1 MNSDTNEATGTFN
14 RKEKGLSYPTVVL
27 ITVTAA
33 VLLVNYVETMV
44 IPGIPDIQKYFSTTD
59 TVASWITSAFLIV
72 GAAVAP
78 LFGKLGD
85 VYGKRKML
93 LVVLGFYIVGVGI
106 AGFSDSIYML
116 LFARAIQGVGFAVL
130 PLGIAMVT
138 DVYPKEKVATSQG
151 IISGMVAI
159 GTILGLVVGAYIVQD
174 LGWQNAFHTAF
185 ILSILLIIA
194 VAMVLKKDTI
204 GQKTKMD
211 YAGTVILMAGIT
223 LVLVYLTEGPSL
235 GWTALENISFLI
247 PGLILIIFFFVFESS
262 RTNPLIELKLLRLRN
277 VFLANMVG
285 IVSGVVMFLAF
296 FAVVYYAQLPVPY
309 GLGLDTIST
318 GLTLAPAA
326 LAMMAVGPIVGR
338 VMPKIGPKPVIL
350 FGSAV
355 MMLGFGMFIMN
366 RSTALDLTIDSAVSF
381 IGVIA
386 MIIPIVN
393 MITVSIPQDS
403 TTVGLGMNSMLR
415 NLGGAIG
422 PVLATTIMTSFTA
435 AVIMNVGGQPVV
447 VGTLP
452 SSTAFDTIFAVGI
465 ILLVAVFIMSL
476 FINNYVFDKAKR

>member
-1 MNSDTNEATGTFN
+1 
-14 RKEKGLSYPTVVL
+14 
-27 ITVTAA
+27 
-33 VLLVNYVETMV
+33 
-44 IPGIPDIQKYFSTTD
+44 
-59 TVASWITSAFLIV
+59 
-72 GAAVAP
+72 
-78 LFGKLGD
+78 
-85 VYGKRKML
+85 
-93 LVVLGFYIVGVGI
+93 
-106 AGFSDSIYML
+106 
-116 LFARAIQGVGFAVL
+116 
-130 PLGIAMVT
+130 MVT
-138 DVYPKEKVATSQG
+138 DVYPKEKVATAQG
-151 IISGMVAI
+151 IISGMVAV

-174 LGWQNAFHTAF
+174 LGWQDAFHTAF

-194 VAMVLKKDTI
+194 VAIVLKKDMI

-211 YAGTVILMAGIT
+211 YAGTVLLMTGIT

-235 GWTALENISFLI
+235 GWAALENIAFLI
-247 PGLILIIFFFVFESS
+247 PGLILIIFFFVFESG
-262 RTNPLIELKLLRLRN
+262 RTNPLIELKLLRIRN

-296 FAVVYYAQLPVPY
+296 FAVVYYAQLPAPY

-318 GLTLAPAA
+318 GMALAPAA
-326 LAMMAVGPIVGR
+326 LAMMVVGPIVGK
-338 VMPKIGPKPVIL
+338 VMPKLGPKPVIL
-350 FGSAV
+350 FGSVV

-366 RSTALDLTIDSAVSF
+366 RSTSLDLTIDSAVSF

-403 TTVGLGMNSMLR
+403 TSVGLGMNSMLR

-422 PVLATTIMTSFTA
+422 PVLATTIMTSFTV
-435 AVIMNVGGQPVV
+435 AVIVIEGGKPVV

-452 SSTAFDTIFAVGI
+452 SSTAFDTIFEMGI

-476 FINNYVFDKAKR
+476 FIKNYVFGKAEP